1 MTWGGGRRCLSVSKD
16 LDTLLTALYVWIDDR
31 IAPERRPGRPPALTD
46 AELLTVAA
54 AQALLGIGSERRW
67 LRTIGVRLPGMFPA
81 LPRQPGYNKR
91 LRAASGLLKRV
102 IRYLAADTAFWCDD
116 VWIADST
123 PVPCGTSRETT
134 RRSELA
140 GWAQYGYCASH
151 SRWFWGLR
159 LHLLCTPAGLP
170 VSWAIAGAKA
180 DERDVLLD
188 MLDLEPYL
196 LAARPGQTILADKG
210 YTRAEFEHALAAR
223 GAQLLIPAYRN
234 RKARHG
240 QRQLSPFRQLIES
253 VNQTLKGQLGLEQ
266 HGGRTIEGIGARIG
280 QRLLALTAAIWHNH
294 HTGQPAARSLTAY
307 DH

>member
-1 MTWGGGRRCLSVSKD
+1 VSTN

-31 IAPERRPGRPPALTD
+31 IAPERRPGRPPALSD
-46 AELLTVAA
+46 AELVTVAV

-67 LRTIGVRLPGMFPA
+67 LRTVGVRLPGMFPA

-102 IRYLAADTAFWCDD
+102 IRALAADTAFWCDD

-123 PVPCGTSRETT
+123 PVPCGTSRETVQ
-134 RRSELA
+134 RSELA

-170 VSWAIAGAKA
+170 VSWALAGAKA

-188 MLDLEPYL
+188 MLDIEPHL
-196 LAARPGQTILADKG
+196 LAHRPGQTILADKG
-210 YTRAEFEHALAAR
+210 YTRREFETALADR
-223 GAQLLIPAYRN
+223 GANLIIPAYRG
-234 RKARHG
+234 RPPRPG
-240 QRQLSPFRQLIES
+240 QHLLKPFRQLIES
-253 VNQTLKGQLGLEQ
+253 VNQTLKSQLSLED
-266 HGGRTIEGIGARIG
+266 HGGRTIDGVATRIG

-294 HTGQPAARSLTAY
+294 HTGQPITRNLTAY